1 MAKTEKVGEDGV
13 TYESVGQ
20 RDGGDVAR
28 YGETIAEDADSA
40 GLDAVSSNFADGLSF
55 GEGDLGLD

>member
-1 MAKTEKVGEDGV
+1 MGEDGV

-20 RDGGDVAR
+20 RDGGDVAQ